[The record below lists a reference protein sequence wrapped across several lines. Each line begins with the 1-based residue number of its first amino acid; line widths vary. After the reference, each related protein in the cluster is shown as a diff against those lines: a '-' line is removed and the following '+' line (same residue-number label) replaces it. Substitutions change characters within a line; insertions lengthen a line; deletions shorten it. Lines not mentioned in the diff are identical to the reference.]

1 MVTFNGRITLP
12 SHVRKQLGLKTG
24 DSVDFVEIGTGRF
37 AITPG
42 AGAIP
47 DPKGWIP
54 TCFSALVPHERL
66 RGAQTQTRIPTDGM
80 RGVTKLKFGRKRKA
94 A

>member
-1 MVTFNGRITLP
+1 MPSAMVTFNGRITLP

-24 DSVDFVEIGTGRF
+24 DSVDFVEIEKGRF

-42 AGAIP
+42 AGSIP

-54 TCFSALVPHERL
+54 KLDFSPSGEEVN
-66 RGAQTQTRIPTDGM
+66 
-80 RGVTKLKFGRKRKA
+80 
-94 A
+94 